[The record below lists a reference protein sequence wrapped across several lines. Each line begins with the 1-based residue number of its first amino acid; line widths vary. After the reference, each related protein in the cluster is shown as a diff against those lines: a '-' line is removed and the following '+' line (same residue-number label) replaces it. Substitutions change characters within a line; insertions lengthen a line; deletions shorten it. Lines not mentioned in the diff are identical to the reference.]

1 MASRATSGTRGAP
14 PAASSTSWL
23 ALVALGVVY
32 GDIGTSPLYAIR
44 ECFFG
49 PHAVAPSRANVLGVL
64 SLVFWTLVVVV
75 TLKYHVYVLRADNR
89 GEGGILALMALIRGK
104 VRKSHRLWVLGLG
117 LFGAALLYADGILT
131 PAISVLG
138 AVEGLAVVEPAFGRL
153 VVPLSIGI
161 LIALFLFQRR
171 GTAGVGAVFGPIM
184 LVWFAAL
191 ASLGVVGILRE
202 PSVLAAI
209 HPRHA
214 LGFLAHGGGA
224 SFVVLGAVFLVAT
237 GGEALYADLGHFGER
252 PIQVDWFGLVGLS
265 LLLNYFGQGA
275 LILADPDAVRN
286 PFYLLA
292 PGGLRVPLLAL
303 ATLAAIIASQAIIS
317 GAFSLTRQAVQLG
330 DLPRLEIVHT
340 SATEIGQI
348 YVPAVNALLALA
360 VAALVAAFRTSSN
373 VASAYGV
380 ALTTTMLITTVL
392 AAIVARKIWRWPLWV
407 VALVTAVFLVPD
419 AAFFSAAILKI
430 PDGGWFPLLLAAAV
444 LAVMVAWAK
453 GRASLSA
460 VLGKRLLPVETIV
473 RDIER
478 HALQRV
484 PGTAVYLTGDAAG
497 TPIALLHNLKLHRVV
512 HERNVFLT
520 VRVEEVPHVAAD
532 RRLEVVDLGA
542 GFHRLIARFGFMDDS
557 DVPAALALAK
567 TAGLDLDGG
576 DTTFVL
582 SRNEVVP
589 AARPSLARW
598 CRPIF
603 MYLSRNALAADSFF
617 CLPPNRVMELWMQVE
632 V

>member
-1 MASRATSGTRGAP
+1 MSAIP
-14 PAASSTSWL
+14 PPVAKSHTALL
-23 ALVALGVVY
+23 ALAALGVVY

-49 PHAVAPSRANVLGVL
+49 PHGVAPSRANILGVL
-64 SLVFWTLVVVV
+64 SLVFWTLLVVV

-104 VRKSHRLWVLGLG
+104 LHARSRPWLLGLG

-138 AVEGLAVVEPAFGRL
+138 AVEGLAVVQPAFERL
-153 VVPLSIGI
+153 IVPLSIGI
-161 LIALFLFQRR
+161 LMLLFVFQKR

-184 LVWFAAL
+184 LVWFATL
-191 ASLGVVGILRE
+191 SVLGLLGILRE

-209 HPRHA
+209 NPLYA
-214 LGFLAHGGGA
+214 WSFLAQGGGA
-224 SFVVLGAVFLVAT
+224 SFLVLGAVFLVAT

-252 PIQVDWFGLVGLS
+252 PIQIDWFGLVGLS

-275 LILADPDAVRN
+275 LILGDPTAVRN

-292 PGGLRVPLLAL
+292 PDVLRIPLLAL
-303 ATLAAIIASQAIIS
+303 ATMAAIIASQAIIS

-330 DLPRLEIVHT
+330 YLPRLEIVHT
-340 SATEIGQI
+340 SASEIGQI

-360 VAALVAAFRTSSN
+360 VAALVIVFRTSSN

-380 ALTTTMLITTVL
+380 ALTTTMLITTLL
-392 AAIVARKIWRWPLWV
+392 AAIVARKIWRWPFGV
-407 VALVTAVFLVPD
+407 VILVTGLFLLPD
-419 AAFFSAAILKI
+419 AAFFSAAMLKI
-430 PDGGWFPLLLAAAV
+430 PDGGWFPLVLAAAI

-453 GRASLSA
+453 GRSSLSA
-460 VLGKRLLPVETIV
+460 VLGRRHLPVESIV

-478 HALQRV
+478 RNLRRV
-484 PGTAVYLTGDAAG
+484 PGTAIYLTSDATG

-512 HERNVFLT
+512 HEKNVFLT
-520 VRVEEVPHVAAD
+520 VRVEDVPHVAD
-532 RRLEVVDLGA
+532 EQRLEVTDLGA
-542 GFHRLIARFGFMDDS
+542 GFHRLIAHYGFIDS
-557 DVPAALALAK
+557 PDVPAVLATARA
-567 TAGLDLDGG
+567 AGLELDPV

-582 SRNEVVP
+582 SRDELVHAEKP
-589 AARPSLARW
+589 TLARW

-603 MYLSRNALAADSFF
+603 MFLSRNALDADRFF
-617 CLPPNRVMELWMQVE
+617 RLPPNRVMELWMRVE